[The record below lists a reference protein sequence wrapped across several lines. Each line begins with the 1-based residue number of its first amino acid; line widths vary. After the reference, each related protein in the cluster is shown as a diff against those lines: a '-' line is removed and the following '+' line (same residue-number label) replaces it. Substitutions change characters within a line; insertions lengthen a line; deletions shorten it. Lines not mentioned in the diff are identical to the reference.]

1 MHISGVF
8 PTRAYRVYPSINEL
22 MKLLLLWMAMLA
34 ASPVLAQSDSIAT
47 RLPAVPGQETAV
59 RGIINETVNN
69 RRVPLAGATVRWAGT
84 TNGTVTDSMGRFQ
97 LTLHPAVRQLI
108 ASYVGYQSDTLTV
121 TNVASEVI
129 ITLRSERTLQEV
141 TVSGAP
147 GQIDRINPIQTELI
161 TQRTLAKAA
170 CCNLS
175 ESFETNAS
183 VSVSYSDAVTGAK
196 QIQFLGLGGQYVQT
210 NVENIPTVRGLA
222 TTFGLN
228 YIPGTWITSIDVG
241 KGAGSVVNG
250 YESMSG
256 QMNVELQKPDDK
268 QTLFLNGYV
277 NSFGRFEGNINW
289 SKPLLANRKSRNQ
302 IKLNRE
308 QSQPAE
314 PRWSVGVLGHA
325 STLRTE
331 IDQNND
337 GFRDLP
343 LYTQFNL
350 INRYKY
356 NGDRFM
362 AQFGVKA
369 LYEDRDGGQLSR
381 FESQSSASPRYSFL
395 NTTKRLEFFSK
406 TAKLYPDKPY
416 KGLGLILNGVH
427 HEQTARFG
435 FAPYDGRQQT
445 LYANLIYQ
453 TIIDNTNHSIKAGL
467 SYLLDDYRENYKTIN
482 TARTESVPGAFAEY
496 TYIYPE
502 KLTLV
507 AGGRVDFHN
516 LYGTQFTPRLHL
528 KYNLTDNLSLR
539 ASAGRGFRVPNPFA
553 ENFGYLVSSRAVFLK
568 EQLRPEVSWNYGLS
582 VTNDFLIFSK
592 KASLTVD
599 YHRTNFLN
607 QLIVDIE
614 HPRELYFYNLQGAS
628 FANSFQAE
636 LNVQP
641 AKRFEV
647 KAAYRLFDVKQS
659 MGGPFGEERL
669 LPKMMVSRDRVL
681 LNAGYALPF
690 DKWKFDATLQWN
702 GPRRIPY
709 LREGYVHT
717 TYQNMPVEFA
727 PGYYNL
733 NAQVSR
739 AFRSGWEIY
748 LGGENLTGFRQ
759 QNPIVA
765 PNDPFGPSFDAGAQV
780 WGPITGQ
787 MVYAGFRFK
796 PQH

>member
-1 MHISGVF
+1 MKCLILWIS
-8 PTRAYRVYPSINEL
+8 L
-22 MKLLLLWMAMLA
+22 LA
-34 ASPVLAQSDSIAT
+34 APFFGGLARAQSDST
-47 RLPAVPGQETAV
+47 RTDIDLTAPV
-59 RGIINETVNN
+59 WVQGVVSELANGKQT
-69 RRVPLAGATVRWAGT
+69 PLVGASVVWAGT
-84 TNGTVTDSMGRFQ
+84 SVGTVTDADGTFKIPVQASVNK
-97 LTLHPAVRQLI
+97 LVI
-108 ASYVGYQSDTLTV
+108 SYVGYRADTLTI
-121 TNVASEVI
+121 TNPVLPVSV
-129 ITLRSERTLQEV
+129 TLRSEQTLQEV

-147 GQIDRINPIQTELI
+147 GQVDRVNPIQTEFI
-161 TQRTLAKAA
+161 NQRTLAKAA

-183 VSVSYSDAVTGAK
+183 VSVSYSDAVTGSR

-228 YIPGTWITSIDVG
+228 YIPGTWITGIDVG

-256 QMNVELQKPDDK
+256 QMNVELQKPNDPNE
-268 QTLFLNGYV
+268 LFLNAYI
-277 NSFGRFEGNINW
+277 NSFGRLEGNANW
-289 SKPLLANRKSRNQ
+289 SKPLNK
-302 IKLNRE
+302 K
-308 QSQPAE
+308 
-314 PRWSVGVLGHA
+314 WSMGVLGHA

-331 IDQNND
+331 LDQNND

-343 LYTQFNL
+343 LYNQVNL
-350 INRYKY
+350 VNRYKY
-356 NGDRFM
+356 TSDRYM

-381 FESQSSASPRYSFL
+381 FGASRYGFL

-406 TAKLYPDKPY
+406 TAKLYPNKPY

-435 FAPYDGRQQT
+435 FSPYAGQQQT

-453 TIIDNTNHSIKAGL
+453 SIIGTTNNSFKAGL
-467 SYLLDDYRENYKTIN
+467 SYLLDDYREQYRAIN

-496 TYIYPE
+496 TYTYPE

-507 AGGRVDFHN
+507 LGGRLDYHN
-516 LYGTQFTPRLHL
+516 LFGVQWTPRAHL
-528 KYNLTDNLSLR
+528 KYNLSEHVALR
-539 ASAGRGFRVPNPFA
+539 ASAGRGFRTANPFA
-553 ENFGYLVSSRAVFLK
+553 ENFGYLVSSRAVVLDQPLQF
-568 EQLRPEVSWNYGLS
+568 ESSWNYGLS
-582 VTNDFLIFSK
+582 LTNDFTLLGK
-592 KASLTVD
+592 KSSLVLD
-599 YHRTNFLN
+599 YHRTNFQN

-614 HPRELYFYNLQGAS
+614 HPGELYFYNLNGGQS

-641 AKRFEV
+641 ARRFEV
-647 KAAYRLFDVKQS
+647 KAAYRLFDVAQS
-659 MGGPFGEERL
+659 MGGPFGEQRL

-717 TYQNMPVEFA
+717 SYANMPTDTA
-727 PGYYNL
+727 PAFYNL

-739 AFRSGWEIY
+739 AFRSGLEVY
-748 LGGENLTGFRQ
+748 VGGENLTGFRQ
-759 QNPIVA
+759 LNPIIA
-765 PNDPFGPSFDAGAQV
+765 ADDPFSARFDAGAGV
-780 WGPITGQ
+780 WGPVTGR
-787 MVYAGFRFK
+787 MVYIGVRYK
-796 PQH
+796 PQI

>member
-1 MHISGVF
+1 MK
-8 PTRAYRVYPSINEL
+8 SIYVWIFVLSTGLLASLPGAAQTVPNKLFAADSTQPVAIRGSVSEL
-22 MKLLLLWMAMLA
+22 
-34 ASPVLAQSDSIAT
+34 
-47 RLPAVPGQETAV
+47 
-59 RGIINETVNN
+59 VNGKQI
-69 RRVPLAGATVRWAGT
+69 PLVGATVQWVNTSVGT
-84 TNGTVTDSMGRFQ
+84 ITDAEGHFQ
-97 LTLHPAVRQLI
+97 LSLQPAYTRLI
-108 ASYVGYQSDTLTV
+108 VSYVGYQTDTLTV
-121 TNVASEVI
+121 TNPTGAVTV
-129 ITLRSERTLQEV
+129 TLRSTRTLQEV

-147 GQIDRINPIQTELI
+147 GQLDRINPIQTEFI
-161 TQRTLAKAA
+161 NQRTLAKAA

-183 VSVSYSDAVTGAK
+183 VSVSYSDAVTGSK

-268 QTLFLNGYV
+268 QTLFINAYA
-277 NSFGRFEGNINW
+277 NSFGRIEGNVNW
-289 SKPLLANRKSRNQ
+289 SKALSK
-302 IKLNRE
+302 K
-308 QSQPAE
+308 
-314 PRWSVGVLGHA
+314 WSMGVLGHA

-343 LYTQFNL
+343 LYTQINA

-356 NGDRFM
+356 TSDRYM
-362 AQFGVKA
+362 AQFGIKV
-369 LYEDRDGGQLSR
+369 LYEDRDGGQLSK
-381 FESQSSASPRYSFL
+381 FGASRYSFL

-406 TAKLYPDKPY
+406 TAKLYPEKPY

-427 HEQTARFG
+427 HEQTAHFG
-435 FAPYDGRQQT
+435 FAPYEGQQQT
-445 LYANLIYQ
+445 FYANLIYQ
-453 TIIDNTNHSIKAGL
+453 SIIGTTNNSFKAGL
-467 SYLLDDYRENYKTIN
+467 SYLLDDYREQYRAIG
-482 TARTESVPGAFAEY
+482 TARTESVPGAFVEY
-496 TYIYPE
+496 TYTYPE

-507 AGGRVDFHN
+507 LGGRLDFHN
-516 LYGTQFTPRLHL
+516 LFGTQFTPRAHL
-528 KYNLTDNLSLR
+528 KYNLSQAITVR
-539 ASAGRGFRVPNPFA
+539 ASAGRGFRAANPFA
-553 ENFGYLVSSRAVFLK
+553 ENFGYLVSSRAVFLNK
-568 EQLRPEVSWNYGLS
+568 ALQAESSWNYGLS
-582 VTNDFLIFSK
+582 ITNDFELLGK
-592 KASLTVD
+592 KASFVVD
-599 YHRTNFLN
+599 YHRTDFQN

-614 HPRELYFYNLQGAS
+614 HPGELYFYNLTDSGNKGRS

-647 KAAYRLFDVKQS
+647 KAAYRFFDVEQS

-669 LPKMMVSRDRVL
+669 LPKMMVSRDRIL

-709 LREGYVHT
+709 LREGYVHSS
-717 TYQNMPVEFA
+717 YQNMPTEEA
-727 PGYYNL
+727 PGFYNL

-759 QNPIVA
+759 LNPIVA
-765 PNDPFGPSFDAGAQV
+765 ANDPFGARFDAGSQV
-780 WGPITGQ
+780 WGPITGR
-787 MVYAGFRFK
+787 MVYVGFRFK
-796 PQH
+796 PLI

>member
-1 MHISGVF
+1 MMAAV
-8 PTRAYRVYPSINEL
+8 PS
-22 MKLLLLWMAMLA
+22 W
-34 ASPVLAQSDSIAT
+34 AQSDSIPVKNA
-47 RLPAVPGQETAV
+47 LADSVMAKPETAI
-59 RGIINETVNN
+59 RGTVGETINGK
-69 RRVPLAGATVRWAGT
+69 RVPLVGATVRWLGLTVGT
-84 TNGTVTDSMGRFQ
+84 LTDSLGRFQ
-97 LTLHPAVRQLI
+97 LPAAPAANPLI
-108 ASYVGYQSDTLTV
+108 VSYVGYEPDTLSA
-121 TNVASEVI
+121 TNPATNLVV
-129 ITLRSERTLQEV
+129 TLRAERTLQEV
-141 TVSGAP
+141 TVSGGP

-268 QTLFLNGYV
+268 NKLFLNAYV
-277 NSFGRFEGNINW
+277 NSFGRIEGNVNW
-289 SKPLLANRKSRNQ
+289 SKALKLKQSSYDSRWPNRVLTNAKDS
-302 IKLNRE
+302 K
-308 QSQPAE
+308 
-314 PRWSVGVLGHA
+314 WSVGILGHA
-325 STLRTE
+325 SALRTD

-343 LYTQFNL
+343 LYSQVNV

-356 NGDRFM
+356 NGERLM

-381 FESQSSASPRYSFL
+381 FGASRYSFL
-395 NTTKRLEFFSK
+395 NTTKRIEFFSK
-406 TAKLYPDKPY
+406 TARLYPDKPY

-435 FAPYDGRQQT
+435 FAPYDGQQQT

-453 TIIDNTNHSIKAGL
+453 TIIGNTNHGIKAGL
-467 SYLLDDYRENYKTIN
+467 SYLLDDYRENYKAIS

-502 KLTLV
+502 KLTVV

-528 KYNLTDNLSLR
+528 KYNLNPNLSVR

-553 ENFGYLVSSRAVFLK
+553 ENFGYLVSSRAVFLT
-568 EQLRPEVSWNYGLS
+568 ETLRPEVSWNYGLS
-582 VTNDFLIFSK
+582 LTNDFFVFGK
-592 KASLTVD
+592 KASLVLD
-599 YHRTNFLN
+599 YHRTNFQN

-614 HPRELYFYNLQGAS
+614 HPRELYFYNLKGQS

-636 LNVQP
+636 LNLQP
-641 AKRFEV
+641 AKRVEV
-647 KAAYRLFDVKQS
+647 KAAYRRFDVEQS

-681 LNAGYALPF
+681 VNAGYALPF

-717 TYQNMPVEFA
+717 TYQNMPIDFS
-727 PGYYNL
+727 PGFYNL

-748 LGGENLTGFRQ
+748 AGGENLTGFRQ
-759 QNPIVA
+759 LDPIVA
-765 PNDPFGPSFDAGAQV
+765 ANDPFGASFDAGARV
-780 WGPITGQ
+780 WGPITGR
-787 MVYAGFRFK
+787 MMYAGFRFK
-796 PQH
+796 PQL

>member
-1 MHISGVF
+1 MNYFFTWI
-8 PTRAYRVYPSINEL
+8 A
-22 MKLLLLWMAMLA
+22 
-34 ASPVLAQSDSIAT
+34 VLAMWPALGQSI
-47 RLPAVPGQETAV
+47 PGSETQTPPLSEPSLAIV
-59 RGIINETVNN
+59 SGFVGETVNGKQ
-69 RRVPLAGATVRWAGT
+69 VPLVGATLQWAGT
-84 TNGTVTDSMGRFQ
+84 TTGTVTDSAGHFS
-97 LTLHPAVRQLI
+97 LLAHSAVNRLI
-108 ASYVGYQSDTLTV
+108 VSYVGYQPDTITV
-121 TNVASEVI
+121 ENPATSLSI
-129 ITLRSERTLQEV
+129 ILRSEKTLQEV

-147 GQIDRINPIQTELI
+147 GQIDRINPIQTEFI
-161 TQRTLAKAA
+161 SQRTLAKAA

-183 VSVSYSDAVTGAK
+183 VSVSYSDAVTGAR

-256 QMNVELQKPDDK
+256 QMNVELQKPDDR
-268 QTLFLNGYV
+268 QYLFLNGYV
-277 NSFGRFEGNINW
+277 NSFGRVEGNINW
-289 SKPLLANRKSRNQ
+289 STQLRAKRPTYNSRWFS
-302 IKLNRE
+302 R
-308 QSQPAE
+308 PA
-314 PRWSVGVLGHA
+314 PDTQDSKWSMGVLGHVSA
-325 STLRTE
+325 LRTE

-343 LYTQFNL
+343 LYTQVNL

-356 NGDRFM
+356 SGDRFM

-381 FESQSSASPRYSFL
+381 FGESRYSFL

-406 TAKLYPDKPY
+406 TARLYPDKPY

-435 FAPYDGRQQT
+435 YSPYDGRQQT

-453 TIIDNTNHSIKAGL
+453 TVIDNTNHNIKAGL
-467 SYLLDDYRENYKTIN
+467 SYLLDDYRENYRAIN

-496 TYIYPE
+496 TYTYPE

-507 AGGRVDFHN
+507 LGGRFDYHN
-516 LYGTQFTPRLHL
+516 LFGGQWTPRAHV
-528 KYNLTDNLSLR
+528 KYNLSPNLALR

-553 ENFGYLVSSRAVFLK
+553 ENFGYLVSSRTVYLD
-568 EQLRPEVSWNYGLS
+568 ERLRPEVSWNYGVSL
-582 VTNDFLIFSK
+582 TNDFSVFSK
-592 KASLTVD
+592 KASIVVD
-599 YHRTNFLN
+599 YHRTTFQN

-614 HPRELYFYNLQGAS
+614 HPRELHLYNLRGPS
-628 FANSFQAE
+628 YANSFQAE
-636 LNVQP
+636 VNIQP
-641 AKRFEV
+641 AKRVEV
-647 KAAYRLFDVKQS
+647 KAAYRLFDVQQS
-659 MGGPFGEERL
+659 MGGMFGEERL

-681 LNAGYALPF
+681 LNAGYALPY

-709 LREGYVHT
+709 LKEGYVHT
-717 TYQNMPVEFA
+717 TYQNMPTDYA
-727 PGYYNL
+727 PGFYNL
-733 NAQVSR
+733 NAQISR

-748 LGGENLTGFRQ
+748 LGGENLTSFRQ
-759 QNPIVA
+759 QDPIVA
-765 PNDPFGPSFDAGAQV
+765 PNDPFGPNFDAGARV
-780 WGPITGQ
+780 WGPVTGQ
-787 MVYAGFRFK
+787 MIYLGFRFK
-796 PQH
+796 PQT

>member
-1 MHISGVF
+1 MKFLILWIS
-8 PTRAYRVYPSINEL
+8 
-22 MKLLLLWMAMLA
+22 LLTTMLV
-34 ASPVLAQSDSIAT
+34 SRPVRAQSDSIQT
-47 RLPAVPGQETAV
+47 PTGTLTPTLVSGAVGELANGKQT
-59 RGIINETVNN
+59 
-69 RRVPLAGATVRWAGT
+69 PLVGASVVWVGT
-84 TNGTVTDSMGRFQ
+84 SVGTITDTDGRFAIPVQ
-97 LTLHPAVRQLI
+97 SATTKLI
-108 ASYVGYQSDTLTV
+108 VSYVGYRADTLTV
-121 TNVASEVI
+121 LNPGLPIT
-129 ITLRSERTLQEV
+129 ITLRSEQTLQEV

-147 GQIDRINPIQTELI
+147 GQIDRVNPIQTEFI
-161 TQRTLAKAA
+161 NQRTLAKAA

-183 VSVSYSDAVTGAK
+183 VSVSYSDAVTGSK

-228 YIPGTWITSIDVG
+228 YIPGTWITGIDVG
-241 KGAGSVVNG
+241 KGAGSVANG

-256 QMNVELQKPDDK
+256 QMNVELQKPDAVPPGSK
-268 QTLFLNGYV
+268 NQVFLNAYV
-277 NSFGRFEGNINW
+277 NSFGRVEGNANW
-289 SKPLLANRKSRNQ
+289 SRLLSK
-302 IKLNRE
+302 K
-308 QSQPAE
+308 
-314 PRWSVGVLGHA
+314 WSMSVLGHA

-343 LYTQFNL
+343 LYNQVNL
-350 INRYKY
+350 VNRYKY
-356 NGDRFM
+356 SSDRYM

-381 FESQSSASPRYSFL
+381 FGTSRYSFL
-395 NTTKRLEFFSK
+395 NTSKRLEFFAK

-435 FAPYDGRQQT
+435 FAPYNGQQQT
-445 LYANLIYQ
+445 FYANLIYQ
-453 TIIDNTNHSIKAGL
+453 SIIGTTNNSFKTGL
-467 SYLLDDYRENYKTIN
+467 SYLLDDYHEQYRAIS
-482 TARTESVPGAFAEY
+482 TARTESVPGAFLEY

-502 KLTLV
+502 KLTIVL
-507 AGGRVDFHN
+507 GGRLDYHN
-516 LYGTQFTPRLHL
+516 LFGAQWTPRAHL
-528 KYNLTDNLSLR
+528 KYNLSPNAALR
-539 ASAGRGFRVPNPFA
+539 ASAGRGFRTANPFA
-553 ENFGYLVSSRAVFLK
+553 ENFGYLVSSRAVFLTGPTFGQPLQF
-568 EQLRPEVSWNYGLS
+568 ESSWNYGLS
-582 VTNDFLIFSK
+582 LTNEFTLLGK
-592 KASLTVD
+592 KASFVLD
-599 YHRTNFLN
+599 YHRTTFQH

-614 HPRELYFYNLQGAS
+614 HPGELYFYNLNGGRS

-641 AKRFEV
+641 TRRFEV
-647 KAAYRLFDVKQS
+647 KAAYRLFDVEQS
-659 MGGPFGEERL
+659 MGGPFGEQRL

-717 TYQNMPVEFA
+717 SYQNMPTDTA
-727 PGYYNL
+727 PGFYNL

-739 AFRSGWEIY
+739 AFRSGVEVY

-759 QNPIVA
+759 LNPIVA
-765 PNDPFGPSFDAGAQV
+765 ADDPFGARFDAGARV
-780 WGPITGQ
+780 WGPITGR
-787 MVYAGFRFK
+787 MVYVGVRYK
-796 PQH
+796 PQR

>member
-1 MHISGVF
+1 MRSLIISSILLFSGV
-8 PTRAYRVYPSINEL
+8 YS
-22 MKLLLLWMAMLA
+22 
-34 ASPVLAQSDSIAT
+34 SVLAQADSTIKASP
-47 RLPAVPGQETAV
+47 PAVL
-59 RGIINETVNN
+59 RGSVGELINDK
-69 RRVPLAGATVRWAGT
+69 RVPLIGATVLWLGST
-84 TNGTVTDSMGRFQ
+84 TGTVTDADGRFQ
-97 LTLHPAVRQLI
+97 LAILPDHTRLI
-108 ASYVGYQSDTLTV
+108 ASYVGYKPDTITVSDPATELTL
-121 TNVASEVI
+121 
-129 ITLRSERTLQEV
+129 TLRSEQTLQEV

-147 GQIDRINPIQTELI
+147 GQLDRMNPIQTEFI
-161 TQRTLAKAA
+161 NQRTLAKAA

-183 VSVSYSDAVTGAK
+183 VSVSYSDAVTGSK

-228 YIPGTWITSIDVG
+228 YIPGTWITGIDVG

-256 QMNVELQKPDDK
+256 QMNVELQKPDASDVPGK
-268 QTLFLNGYV
+268 GTLFLNGYI
-277 NSFGRFEGNINW
+277 NSFGRVEGNANW
-289 SKPLLANRKSRNQ
+289 SKPLSK
-302 IKLNRE
+302 K
-308 QSQPAE
+308 
-314 PRWSVGVLGHA
+314 WSMGVLGHA

-331 IDQNND
+331 QDQNND

-343 LYTQFNL
+343 LYTQLNAV
-350 INRYKY
+350 NRYKY
-356 NGDRFM
+356 SGERFM

-381 FESQSSASPRYSFL
+381 FGASRYSFL
-395 NTTKRLEFFSK
+395 TTTKRLEVFSK

-435 FAPYDGRQQT
+435 FSPYNGLQQT
-445 LYANLIYQ
+445 FYANLIYQ
-453 TIIDNTNHSIKAGL
+453 SIIGTTNNAFKAGL
-467 SYLLDDYRENYKTIN
+467 SYLLDDYQEQFRAIN
-482 TARTESVPGAFAEY
+482 TARTESVPGAFVEY
-496 TYIYPE
+496 TYTYPE

-507 AGGRVDFHN
+507 LGGRFDYHN
-516 LYGTQFTPRLHL
+516 LFGAQWTPRAHL
-528 KYNLTDNLSLR
+528 KYNVSNNITLR
-539 ASAGRGFRVPNPFA
+539 AAAGRGFRTANPFA
-553 ENFGYLVSSRAVFLK
+553 ENFGYFVSSRTVSLTGPLQF
-568 EQLRPEVSWNYGLS
+568 ESSWNYGLS
-582 VTNDFLIFSK
+582 LTNDFSLLGK
-592 KASLTVD
+592 KASLVLD
-599 YHRTNFLN
+599 YHRTDFQN

-614 HPRELYFYNLQGAS
+614 HPGELYFYNLADSGGKGRS

-641 AKRFEV
+641 AKRLEV
-647 KAAYRLFDVKQS
+647 KAAYRLFDVQQT
-659 MGGPFGEERL
+659 MGAPFGEERL

-681 LNAGYALPF
+681 LNAGYALPY

-709 LREGYVHT
+709 LSEGYVHT
-717 TYQNMPVEFA
+717 SYQNMPVTIA
-727 PGYYNL
+727 PGFYNL

-739 AFRSGWEIY
+739 AFRSGLEVY

-759 QNPIVA
+759 LNPIVA
-765 PNDPFGPSFDAGAQV
+765 AENPFGTRFDAGSQV
-780 WGPITGQ
+780 WGPITGR
-787 MVYAGFRFK
+787 MVYVGVRFK

>member
-1 MHISGVF
+1 MRFYLLCTVLLISGIGLVI
-8 PTRAYRVYPSINEL
+8 PA
-22 MKLLLLWMAMLA
+22 
-34 ASPVLAQSDSIAT
+34 LAQTDSTLVGKPPII
-47 RLPAVPGQETAV
+47 
-59 RGIINETVNN
+59 RGSVGETVNGK
-69 RRVPLAGATVRWAGT
+69 RMPLVGATVLWAGT
-84 TNGTVTDSMGRFQ
+84 ASGTVTDADGHFQ
-97 LTLHPAVRQLI
+97 LPTHATENQLI
-108 ASYVGYQSDTLTV
+108 ISYVGYQSDTVTVDAPSAELTV
-121 TNVASEVI
+121 
-129 ITLRSERTLQEV
+129 TLRSERTLQEV

-147 GQIDRINPIQTELI
+147 GQIDRINPIQTEFI
-161 TQRTLAKAA
+161 NQRTLAKAA

-256 QMNVELQKPDDK
+256 QMNIELQKSDDK
-268 QTLFLNGYV
+268 QKLFVNAYV
-277 NSFGRFEGNINW
+277 NSFGRLEGNLNW
-289 SKPLLANRKSRNQ
+289 SAPIRDKRSGH
-302 IKLNRE
+302 E
-308 QSQPAE
+308 QLWPGQAKRIVADPK
-314 PRWSVGVLGHA
+314 WSVGVLGHV

-343 LYTQFNL
+343 LYTQVNV
-350 INRYKY
+350 INRYRY
-356 NGDRFM
+356 SSDRFM

-369 LYEDRDGGQLSR
+369 LYENRDGGQMSGLGASR
-381 FESQSSASPRYSFL
+381 YQFG

-406 TAKLYPDKPY
+406 TAKLYLDKPY
-416 KGLGLILNGVH
+416 KGLGLILNALD
-427 HEQTARFG
+427 HEQTANFG
-435 FAPYDGRQQT
+435 YRPYSGQQRT
-445 LYANLIYQ
+445 FYANLIYQ
-453 TIIDNTNHSIKAGL
+453 SIIGNTNHAFKTGI
-467 SYLLDDYRENYKTIN
+467 SYLLDDYREQFGALRTS
-482 TARTESVPGAFAEY
+482 RTESVPGAFVEY
-496 TYIYPE
+496 TYTYPE

-507 AGGRVDFHN
+507 LGGRFDYHN
-516 LYGTQFTPRLHL
+516 LFGPQWTPRAHL
-528 KYNLTDNLSLR
+528 KYNLSQTLALR
-539 ASAGRGFRVPNPFA
+539 VSAGRGFRVANPFA
-553 ENFGYLVSSRAVFLK
+553 ENFGYLVSSRAVFLNIQAPG
-568 EQLRPEVSWNYGLS
+568 EALRPEISWNYGLS
-582 VTNDFLIFSK
+582 LTQDFELLGK
-592 KASLTVD
+592 KASLVLD
-599 YHRTNFLN
+599 YYRTDFQN

-614 HPRELYFYNLQGAS
+614 HPGELYFYNLAGSGSRTGGRS

-647 KAAYRLFDVKQS
+647 KAAYRLFDVQQS

-709 LREGYVHT
+709 LREGYVHSS
-717 TYQNMPVEFA
+717 YQNMPIDFS
-727 PGYYNL
+727 PGFYNL

-739 AFRSGWEIY
+739 AFRTGWEIY

-759 QNPIVA
+759 LNPIVA
-765 PNDPFGPSFDAGAQV
+765 ANDPFGARFDAGSQV
-780 WGPITGQ
+780 WGPITGR
-787 MVYAGFRFK
+787 MVYVGFRFK
-796 PQH
+796 PVI

>member
-1 MHISGVF
+1 MKSFYIWIS
-8 PTRAYRVYPSINEL
+8 
-22 MKLLLLWMAMLA
+22 LLAI
-34 ASPVLAQSDSIAT
+34 SPVWGQSVSNQS
-47 RLPAVPGQETAV
+47 AVESTTSVAAESMVQG
-59 RGIINETVNN
+59 TVGEVVNGN
-69 RRVPLAGATVRWAGT
+69 RIPLIGASVVWAGT
-84 TNGTVTDSMGRFQ
+84 TKGTLTDSLGHFALAKQ
-97 LTLHPAVRQLI
+97 PAAKWLI
-108 ASYVGYQSDTLTV
+108 ISYVGYQPDTLTFTGVNTVLTV
-121 TNVASEVI
+121 TLTPEK
-129 ITLRSERTLQEV
+129 TLKEV
-141 TVSGAP
+141 TVSGGP

-183 VSVSYSDAVTGAK
+183 VSVSYSDAVTGAR

-210 NVENIPTVRGLA
+210 NVENIPTIRGLA
-222 TTFGLN
+222 TTFGLSF
-228 YIPGTWITSIDVG
+228 IPGTWITSIDVG

-256 QMNVELQKPDDK
+256 QMNIELQKPDDK
-268 QTLFLNGYV
+268 QTIFLNGYV
-277 NSFGRFEGNINW
+277 NSFGRFEGNANW
-289 SKPLLANRKSRNQ
+289 SKTLSK
-302 IKLNRE
+302 K
-308 QSQPAE
+308 
-314 PRWSVGVLGHA
+314 WSMGVLGHA
-325 STLRTE
+325 STLQRE

-343 LYTQFNL
+343 LYTQLNA

-356 NGDRFM
+356 SSDRFM

-369 LYEDRDGGQLSR
+369 LYEDRNGGQLSR
-381 FESQSSASPRYSFL
+381 FGESRYSFL

-427 HEQTARFG
+427 HEQSARFG

-453 TIIDNTNHSIKAGL
+453 TIIDNTNHSFKTGI
-467 SYLLDDYRENYKTIN
+467 SYLLDDYNETYKTIH
-482 TARTESVPGAFAEY
+482 TARTESVPGVFAEY
-496 TYIYPE
+496 TYVYPD

-528 KYNLTDNLSLR
+528 KYNLSDNVALR

-553 ENFGYLVSSRAVFLK
+553 ENFGYLVSSRTVYLK
-568 EQLRPEVSWNYGLS
+568 EALRPEVSWNYGVSL
-582 VTNDFLIFSK
+582 TNDFQVFGK
-592 KASLTVD
+592 KASFSMD
-599 YHRTNFLN
+599 YHRTNFQN
-607 QLIVDIE
+607 QLVVDIE
-614 HPRELYFYNLQGAS
+614 HPRELYFYNLQGPS
-628 FANSFQAE
+628 FANSFQVE
-636 LNVQP
+636 VNVQP
-641 AKRFEV
+641 VKRFDI
-647 KAAYRLFDVKQS
+647 KAAYRLFDVRQS

-681 LNAGYALPF
+681 LNAGYALPY

-709 LREGYVHT
+709 LAEGYVHT
-717 TYQNMPVEFA
+717 SYQNMPTDYA
-727 PGYYNL
+727 PGFYNL
-733 NAQVSR
+733 NAQLSR

-759 QNPIVA
+759 QNPIIA
-765 PNDPFGPSFDAGAQV
+765 PNDPFGPSFDAGAHV

-787 MVYAGFRFK
+787 MVYLGFRFK
-796 PQH
+796 PQP

>member
-1 MHISGVF
+1 MRFLFIWIS
-8 PTRAYRVYPSINEL
+8 
-22 MKLLLLWMAMLA
+22 LLAITTPA
-34 ASPVLAQSDSIAT
+34 LAQSDSTLAGKSISIHGS
-47 RLPAVPGQETAV
+47 VG
-59 RGIINETVNN
+59 ETVNGK
-69 RRVPLAGATVRWAGT
+69 RMPLVGATVLWSGT
-84 TNGTVTDSMGRFQ
+84 STGTVTDSIGRFQ
-97 LTLHPAVRQLI
+97 LAANASTNRLVI
-108 ASYVGYQSDTLTV
+108 SYVGYRPDTV
-121 TNVASEVI
+121 TVSSPTENLV
-129 ITLRSERTLQEV
+129 ITLRAERTLQEV

-147 GQIDRINPIQTELI
+147 GQIDRINPIQTEFI
-161 TQRTLAKAA
+161 NQRTLAKAA

-256 QMNVELQKPDDK
+256 QMNVELQKPDDVNK
-268 QTLFLNGYV
+268 LFLNGYV
-277 NSFGRFEGNINW
+277 NSFGRIEGNANW
-289 SKPLLANRKSRNQ
+289 SKTLSKKWNM
-302 IKLNRE
+302 
-308 QSQPAE
+308 
-314 PRWSVGVLGHA
+314 GVLGHA
-325 STLRTE
+325 STLRRE

-343 LYTQFNL
+343 LYTQVNA

-356 NGDRFM
+356 SSERFM

-381 FESQSSASPRYSFL
+381 FGTSRYSFG

-406 TAKLYPDKPY
+406 TAKLYPDTPY

-427 HEQTARFG
+427 HEQTANFG
-435 FAPYDGRQQT
+435 YRPYSGQQRT
-445 LYANLIYQ
+445 FYANLIYQ
-453 TIIDNTNHSIKAGL
+453 SILGNTNHAYKAGI
-467 SYLLDDYRENYKTIN
+467 SYLLDDYREQLGYIQTR
-482 TARTESVPGAFAEY
+482 RTESVPGVFVEY
-496 TYIYPE
+496 TYTYPE

-507 AGGRVDFHN
+507 LGGRLDYHN
-516 LYGTQFTPRLHL
+516 LFGAQWTPRAHL
-528 KYNLTDNLSLR
+528 KYNISQNVAVR

-553 ENFGYLVSSRAVFLK
+553 ENFGYLVSSRAVFLN
-568 EQLRPEVSWNYGLS
+568 EALRPEVSWNYGLS
-582 VTNDFLIFSK
+582 LTNDFQLIGK
-592 KASLTVD
+592 KASLVLD
-599 YHRTNFLN
+599 YHRTDFQN
-607 QLIVDIE
+607 QLVVDIE
-614 HPRELYFYNLQGAS
+614 HPGELYFYNLTNERGVGGQS

-641 AKRFEV
+641 AKRFEL
-647 KAAYRLFDVKQS
+647 KAAYRLFDVQQS

-709 LREGYVHT
+709 LREGYVHSS
-717 TYQNMPVEFA
+717 YQNMPIDFS
-727 PGYYNL
+727 PGFYNL

-739 AFRSGWEIY
+739 AFRSGWEVY

-759 QNPIVA
+759 LNPILGA
-765 PNDPFGPSFDAGAQV
+765 DDPFGTRFDAGSRV

-787 MVYAGFRFK
+787 MVYAGVRFK
-796 PQH
+796 PQI

>member
-1 MHISGVF
+1 MRF
-8 PTRAYRVYPSINEL
+8 
-22 MKLLLLWMAMLA
+22 LLLWIMLA
-34 ASPVLAQSDSIAT
+34 VSVSAHAQSDSTKITNPPTDSLAAK
-47 RLPAVPGQETAV
+47 PVV
-59 RGIINETVNN
+59 RGSVGEAVNG
-69 RRVPLAGATVRWAGT
+69 RHVPLIGATVLWLGT
-84 TNGTVTDSMGRFQ
+84 SAGTVTDPDGKFQ
-97 LTLHPAVRQLI
+97 LPVHPATNQLVV
-108 ASYVGYQSDTLTV
+108 SYVGYQPDTLAITNPAATV
-121 TNVASEVI
+121 MI
-129 ITLRSERTLQEV
+129 MLRSQRTLQEV

-147 GQIDRINPIQTELI
+147 SQIDQVNPIHTEFI

-228 YIPGTWITSIDVG
+228 YIPGTWITSIDMG

-256 QMNVELQKPDDK
+256 QMNIELQKPDSPDK
-268 QTLFLNGYV
+268 LFLNGYV
-277 NSFGRFEGNINW
+277 NSFGRIEGNANW
-289 SKPLLANRKSRNQ
+289 SKT
-302 IKLNRE
+302 LNKK
-308 QSQPAE
+308 
-314 PRWSVGVLGHA
+314 WSVGVLGHA

-331 IDQNND
+331 LDQNND

-343 LYTQFNL
+343 LYTQVNA

-356 NGDRFM
+356 SSERFM

-381 FESQSSASPRYSFL
+381 FGPLRYSFG

-406 TAKLYPDKPY
+406 TAKLYPEKPY

-427 HEQTARFG
+427 HEQTANFG
-435 FAPYDGRQQT
+435 FRPYTGQQRT
-445 LYANLIYQ
+445 FYANLIYQ
-453 TIIDNTNHSIKAGL
+453 SIIGNTNHAYKAGI
-467 SYLLDDYRENYKTIN
+467 SYLLDDYREQLGFIQTN
-482 TARTESVPGAFAEY
+482 RMESVPGVFAEY
-496 TYIYPE
+496 TYTYPE
-502 KLTLV
+502 KLVLV
-507 AGGRVDFHN
+507 LGGRFDYHN
-516 LYGTQFTPRLHL
+516 LFGPQWTPRAHL
-528 KYNLTDNLSLR
+528 KYTVNQHVTLR
-539 ASAGRGFRVPNPFA
+539 ASAGRGFRVANPFA
-553 ENFGYLVSSRAVFLK
+553 ENFGYLVSSRALFLTNPVAGGTF
-568 EQLRPEVSWNYGLS
+568 RPEVSWNYGLS
-582 VTNDFLIFSK
+582 LTNDFQLIGK
-592 KASLTVD
+592 KASLVLD
-599 YHRTNFLN
+599 YYRTDFQN
-607 QLIVDIE
+607 QLIVDFE
-614 HPRELYFYNLQGAS
+614 HPGELYLYNLTNANGVGGRS

-647 KAAYRLFDVKQS
+647 KAAYRFFDVQQS

-669 LPKMMVSRDRVL
+669 LSKMMISRDRLL

-709 LREGYVHT
+709 LRDGYVHSS
-717 TYQNMPVEFA
+717 YQNMPTEFS
-727 PGYYNL
+727 PGFYNL

-739 AFRSGWEIY
+739 AFQSGWEVY

-759 QNPIVA
+759 LTPILA
-765 PNDPFGPSFDAGAQV
+765 ANDPFGPRFDAGSQV
-780 WGPITGQ
+780 WGPVTGQ
-787 MVYAGFRFK
+787 LVYVGFRFK
-796 PQH
+796 PQI

>member
-1 MHISGVF
+1 
-8 PTRAYRVYPSINEL
+8 
-22 MKLLLLWMAMLA
+22 MKHFLLWILLLATGHWFSFQAN
-34 ASPVLAQSDSIAT
+34 AQSTQSDTDSTQRPIVQG
-47 RLPAVPGQETAV
+47 RVSEL
-59 RGIINETVNN
+59 VNGKQ
-69 RRVPLAGATVRWAGT
+69 VALVGATIQWVNTSIGT
-84 TNGTVTDSMGRFQ
+84 ITDADGHFQ
-97 LTLHPAVRQLI
+97 LPYQSSAKRLI
-108 ASYVGYQSDTLTV
+108 ISYVGYQADTVTV
-121 TNVASEVI
+121 TNPTIELAVS
-129 ITLRSERTLQEV
+129 LRSIRTLQEV

-147 GQIDRINPIQTELI
+147 GQIDRINPIQTEYI

-183 VSVSYSDAVTGAK
+183 VSVSYSDAVTGSK

-228 YIPGTWITSIDVG
+228 YIPGTWITGIDVG

-256 QMNVELQKPDDK
+256 QMNVELQKPDDPNK
-268 QTLFLNGYV
+268 LFLNAYA
-277 NSFGRFEGNINW
+277 NSFGRLEGNVNW
-289 SKPLLANRKSRNQ
+289 SKALKAKKTGHESLWPGQTERSL
-302 IKLNRE
+302 
-308 QSQPAE
+308 PA
-314 PRWSVGVLGHA
+314 PKWSVGILGHV
-325 STLRTE
+325 SSLRTE

-343 LYTQFNL
+343 LYTQVNV

-356 NGDRFM
+356 NSDRYM
-362 AQFGVKA
+362 AQFGIKA
-369 LYEDRDGGQLSR
+369 LYEDRDGGQLSG
-381 FESQSSASPRYSFL
+381 FGPSRYSFL

-435 FAPYDGRQQT
+435 FVPYEGRQQT
-445 LYANLIYQ
+445 FYANLIYQ
-453 TIIDNTNHSIKAGL
+453 GIIGTTSNSFKAGL
-467 SYLLDDYRENYKTIN
+467 SYLLDDYRERYGAIN
-482 TARTESVPGAFAEY
+482 TARTESVPGAFIEY
-496 TYIYPE
+496 TYTYPE
-502 KLTLV
+502 KLTVVL
-507 AGGRVDFHN
+507 GGRFDYHN
-516 LYGTQFTPRLHL
+516 LFGAQFTPRAHL
-528 KYNLTDNLSLR
+528 KYNVSQNVSVR
-539 ASAGRGFRVPNPFA
+539 ASAGRGFRTANPFA
-553 ENFGYLVSSRAVFLK
+553 ENFGYFVSSRAVFLNQPLQF
-568 EQLRPEVSWNYGLS
+568 ESSWNYGVSL
-582 VTNDFLIFSK
+582 TNDFTLLGK
-592 KASLTVD
+592 KASLVLD
-599 YHRTNFLN
+599 YHRTDFQN
-607 QLIVDIE
+607 QLIVDVE
-614 HPRELYFYNLQGAS
+614 HPGELYFYNLASSGGKGRS

-636 LNVQP
+636 LNIQP

-647 KAAYRLFDVKQS
+647 KAAYRLFDVEQT

-669 LPKMMVSRDRVL
+669 LPKMMVSRNRVL

-717 TYQNMPVEFA
+717 SYQNMPIDMS
-727 PGYYNL
+727 PGFYNL

-739 AFRSGWEIY
+739 AFRSGWEVY

-759 QNPIVA
+759 LSPIIA
-765 PNDPFGPSFDAGAQV
+765 ANDPFGSRFDAGSQV
-780 WGPITGQ
+780 WGPITGR
-787 MVYAGFRFK
+787 MVYVGLRFK
-796 PQH
+796 PII

>member
-1 MHISGVF
+1 MHYFFTWI
-8 PTRAYRVYPSINEL
+8 A
-22 MKLLLLWMAMLA
+22 
-34 ASPVLAQSDSIAT
+34 VLAMWPALGQSIPGSETQTPPSTEPSLAT
-47 RLPAVPGQETAV
+47 VSGFV
-59 RGIINETVNN
+59 GETVNGKQ
-69 RRVPLAGATVRWAGT
+69 VPLVGATLHWAGT
-84 TNGTVTDSMGRFQ
+84 TNGTVTDSVGHFS
-97 LTLHPAVRQLI
+97 LLAHSTVKQLI
-108 ASYVGYQSDTLTV
+108 VSYVGYQSDTITV
-121 TNVASEVI
+121 DNPDATLSI
-129 ITLRSERTLQEV
+129 ILRSEKTLQEV

-147 GQIDRINPIQTELI
+147 GQIDRINPIQTEFI

-183 VSVSYSDAVTGAK
+183 VSVSYSDAVTGAR

-228 YIPGTWITSIDVG
+228 YIPGTWITSIDIG

-256 QMNVELQKPDDK
+256 QMNVELQKPDDR
-268 QTLFLNGYV
+268 QYLFLNGYV
-277 NSFGRFEGNINW
+277 NSFGRVEGNINW
-289 SKPLLANRKSRNQ
+289 STPLRIKRNNLANRAAADSK
-302 IKLNRE
+302 
-308 QSQPAE
+308 
-314 PRWSVGVLGHA
+314 WSMGVLGHVSA
-325 STLRTE
+325 LRTE

-343 LYTQFNL
+343 LYTQVNL

-356 NGDRFM
+356 SGERFM

-381 FESQSSASPRYSFL
+381 FGESRYSFL

-406 TAKLYPDKPY
+406 TARLYPDKPY

-427 HEQTARFG
+427 HEQSARFG
-435 FAPYDGRQQT
+435 YSPYDGRQQT

-453 TIIDNTNHSIKAGL
+453 TIIDNTNHTIKAGL
-467 SYLLDDYRENYKTIN
+467 SYLLDDYRENYRAIK

-496 TYIYPE
+496 TYTYPE

-507 AGGRVDFHN
+507 LGGRFDYHN
-516 LYGTQFTPRLHL
+516 LFGGQWTPRAHI
-528 KYNLTDNLSLR
+528 KYNLSPNLALR

-553 ENFGYLVSSRAVFLK
+553 ENFGYLVSSRTVYLD
-568 EQLRPEVSWNYGLS
+568 EQLRPEVSWNYGVSL
-582 VTNDFLIFSK
+582 TNDFSVFSK
-592 KASLTVD
+592 KASIVID
-599 YHRTNFLN
+599 YHRTTFQN
-607 QLIVDIE
+607 QLIVDVE
-614 HPRELYFYNLQGAS
+614 HPRELHLYNLRGPS
-628 FANSFQAE
+628 YANSFQAE
-636 LNVQP
+636 VNIQP
-641 AKRFEV
+641 AKRVEV
-647 KAAYRLFDVKQS
+647 KAAYRLFDVQQR
-659 MGGPFGEERL
+659 MGGMFGEERL

-681 LNAGYALPF
+681 LNAGYALPY

-709 LREGYVHT
+709 LKEGYVHT
-717 TYQNMPVEFA
+717 TYQNMPTDYA
-727 PGYYNL
+727 PGFYNL

-759 QNPIVA
+759 QDPIVA
-765 PNDPFGPSFDAGAQV
+765 PNDPFGPNFDAGARV
-780 WGPITGQ
+780 WGPVTGQ
-787 MVYAGFRFK
+787 MIYLGFRFK
-796 PQH
+796 PQT